1 MRKTKL
7 GISSFC
13 YPFAVGAAGFEPIH
27 RMTAKELL
35 NEAVRL
41 DVPVVQ
47 FGDNLPLD
55 LLTEKELKELSE
67 YAEKNKLKIETGTRG
82 LTEENIYR
90 YLEIARRL
98 NSDLLRV
105 VIDLKEYEPEK
116 EEIIRIIKSV
126 LPALEE
132 NKCVLGIENHDRFPA
147 SVYADIMRTIDNPY
161 VGIVLDTVNSFGCEE
176 NTRQVMDELAEY
188 TVCFHV
194 KDFKIARIQ
203 NAMGFEITGTIAGDG
218 FLDIPSMLEELKRKS
233 KRDFSTILELWMHP
247 ENEIEAT
254 FDKEK
259 LWVEKSIDFL
269 KQCMKTRTISEE

>member
-13 YPFAVGAAGFEPIH
+13 YPFAVGVAGFEPVH
-27 RMTAKELL
+27 RMTAKGLL
-35 NEAVRL
+35 EEAVRL

-55 LLTEKELKELSE
+55 LLMEMELKALSE
-67 YAEKNKLKIETGTRG
+67 YAEERELKIEVGTRG

-90 YLEIARRL
+90 YLKIAHRL

-116 EEIIRIIKSV
+116 EEIIKVIKNV
-126 LPALEE
+126 LPALKE
-132 NKCVLGIENHDRFPA
+132 NNCVLGIENHDRFP
-147 SVYADIMRTIDNPY
+147 SYVYADIMRTIDSSY

-176 NTRQVMDELAEY
+176 NTRQVMNELAEY

-194 KDFKIARIQ
+194 KDFKIARIP
-203 NAMGFEITGTIAGDG
+203 NAMGFEVTGTKAGDG
-218 FLDIPSMLEELKRKS
+218 FLDIPSMMEELKRKS

-247 ENEIEAT
+247 EKEIET
-254 FDKEK
+254 TIEKEK

-269 KQCMKTRTISEE
+269 KQYVINTNDQ